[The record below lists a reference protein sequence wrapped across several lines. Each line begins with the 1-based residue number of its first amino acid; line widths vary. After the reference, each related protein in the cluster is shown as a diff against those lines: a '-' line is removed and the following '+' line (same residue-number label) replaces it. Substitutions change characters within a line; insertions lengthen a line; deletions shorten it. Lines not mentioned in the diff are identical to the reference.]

1 MPSLNVK
8 LRAASLEDR
17 NAIGR
22 LHLTAFD
29 KAEASSVANL
39 ALTLLSDPTA
49 TPLVT
54 YLAEVDGEVVGSIMF
69 SSCHIVQ
76 NTSIKASIL
85 APLAVAP
92 EWQRQG
98 IGGFL
103 IEQGL
108 AALGVQKTDLVFVY
122 GDPKYYMR
130 FGFNPQSQITA
141 PFSLQFP
148 DAWMVHELTPT
159 VMDGLLSDLT
169 CCESLSQPQYW

>member
-1 MPSLNVK
+1 MVS
-8 LRAASLEDR
+8 
-17 NAIGR
+17 
-22 LHLTAFD
+22 FD
-29 KAEASSVANL
+29 KSEASSVANL

-54 YLAEVDGEVVGSIMF
+54 YLAEVDGEVVGCIMF

-76 NTSIKASIL
+76 NSSIKASIL
-85 APLAVAP
+85 APLAVAS

-108 AALGVQKTDLVFVY
+108 SALGLQKTDLVFVY
-122 GDPKYYMR
+122 GDPRYYVR

-141 PFSLQFP
+141 PFPLQFP
-148 DAWMVHELTPT
+148 NAWMVQELTPA
-159 VMDGLLSDLT
+159 VLDGLLSDLT
-169 CCESLSQPQYW
+169 SCESLSQPQYW